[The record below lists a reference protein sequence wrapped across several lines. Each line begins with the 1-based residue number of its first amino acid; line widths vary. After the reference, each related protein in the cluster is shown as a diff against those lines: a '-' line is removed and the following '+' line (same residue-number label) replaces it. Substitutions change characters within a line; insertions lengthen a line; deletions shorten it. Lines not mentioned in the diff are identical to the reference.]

1 MESDSNDHTDY
12 CDGDDGYTDPSQIRK
27 RLLRDL
33 NLDPEYVPGW
43 GLSEAFREI
52 VQNWYNHRSYYKD

>member
-12 CDGDDGYTDPSQIRK
+12 SDGDDGYTDPSQIRK

-43 GLSEAFREI
+43 ALVKLFAR
-52 VQNWYNHRSYYKD
+52 